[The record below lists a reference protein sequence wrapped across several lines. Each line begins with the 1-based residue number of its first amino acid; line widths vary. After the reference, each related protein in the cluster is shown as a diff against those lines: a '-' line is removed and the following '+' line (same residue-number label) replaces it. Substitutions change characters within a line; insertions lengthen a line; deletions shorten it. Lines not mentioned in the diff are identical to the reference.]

1 MVADERLRQISRC
14 LGELERIRE
23 WHLEHPGNNDL
34 GAVIGECDWRDELQ
48 HWLESESVEGEGQEQ

>member
-1 MVADERLRQISRC
+1 MVADERLRQIIRC

-34 GAVIGECDWRDELQ
+34 GAVIGECDWHCELRY
-48 HWLESESVEGEGQEQ
+48 WLAGGEA